1 MIKINGIELPIIKFP
16 SGEVHIRAE
25 EFFKENKID
34 VYNIQVSV
42 KFKSNDDIIALM
54 LVDNILYNKGYVY
67 TLDIKYF
74 PSSRQDRVQQEYESD
89 SLTVYANIINNLKS
103 VDSIHI
109 LDPHSEATVK
119 SLKLP
124 THVDN
129 LAITPTLTKYIID
142 QAASKRI
149 VVVSPDK
156 GARGRALEVAEE
168 LKYFY
173 TNVDVLTA
181 DKVRDYNTG
190 NIIGIQLLDPESI
203 TILPET
209 VFLVVDDI
217 CDGGRTFIELIYKL
231 QEAYQNNP
239 RKPIH
244 VDLMVSHGFFSK
256 GIDIL
261 HEAGCNKV
269 YYANDMRNI

>member
-1 MIKINGIELPIIKFP
+1 MIKINDIELPIIKFP

-103 VDSIHI
+103 IISICI
-109 LDPHSEATVK
+109 LDPHSEVTVK
-119 SLKLP
+119 ALKLP
-124 THVDN
+124 TYVEN
-129 LAITPTLTKYIID
+129 LAFTTVFSKFLINQSTPKH
-142 QAASKRI
+142 I
-149 VVVSPDK
+149 VIVSPDK
-156 GARGRALEVAEE
+156 GARGRALDVAEE

-190 NIIGIQLLDPESI
+190 NIVSIQLLDPESI
-203 TILPET
+203 TVLPET

-256 GIDIL
+256 GLDVL
-261 HEAGCNKV
+261 HKMGYSKV
-269 YYANDMRNI
+269 YYANDMRRI